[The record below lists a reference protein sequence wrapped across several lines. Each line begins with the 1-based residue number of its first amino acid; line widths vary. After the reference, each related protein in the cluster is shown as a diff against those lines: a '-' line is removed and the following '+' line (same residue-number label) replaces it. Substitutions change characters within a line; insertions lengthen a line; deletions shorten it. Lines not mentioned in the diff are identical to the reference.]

1 MYNTMKTSKLISIA
15 LLSIAVACSKENVTS
30 DQGGSDANQY
40 MAVNIA
46 MPVGASTKAPADNYR
61 DGTEAEST
69 VNVNNS
75 IFLFYDAYG
84 NYLTAGTISAT
95 DGSVDANGNLQLTT
109 NPSNY
114 VEKDSKAVI
123 VLGPTKIRPALV
135 LAVLNYDKC
144 NTLKNLSLADV
155 HAHVDNNAIST
166 DAGKFTMTNSVYVD
180 GKNVVK
186 ATPIAASS
194 VKETKEEALKSPVQI
209 YVEREVVKVNMKAKD
224 GLNKTA
230 DGKVY
235 FETADAEYVLD
246 GVKVAA
252 RIVVDGWAANAF
264 NTTSYL
270 VKNVPDSW
278 IATNPFANW
287 YDEAAKRTFWA
298 QDPNYSG
305 SENEK
310 YIFGRNP
317 EDEPGTYKNVQYLSW
332 KEATQN
338 DVNSYNYMYENTTD
352 KASAKVNGGE
362 LANVPTIL
370 IAAHVEMAQSGAGW
384 KRPDLYKFGGLFYT
398 YNSLKNYAA
407 EQILKNKLHWEY
419 TTTEGTKTASVNPD
433 QINMEL
439 IANVAVADNSGSV
452 KVKIAEVTAPAADA
466 KLMNAD
472 NTVIES
478 ANRAKAVEDILN
490 GETGFNV
497 AKNELVCYKDG
508 MCYYQ
513 VPIKHNQAADDIAYG
528 TVRNHIYELTLSKIA
543 RLGNPVFNADEK
555 LVLIPGE
562 EKNYYVS
569 AELKILKWRVVTQDV
584 VIE

>member
-1 MYNTMKTSKLISIA
+1 MKTSKLISIA

-40 MAVNIA
+40 MAVNLA
-46 MPVGASTKAPADNYR
+46 MSVGASTKAPSDYR
-61 DGTEAEST
+61 DGSEAEST

-123 VLGPTKIRPALV
+123 VLGPTRIRPALV

-166 DAGKFTMTNSVYVD
+166 EAGKFTMTNSVYVD
-180 GKNVVK
+180 GKNVVN
-186 ATPIAASS
+186 ATPISASS
-194 VKETKEEALKSPVQI
+194 VKETKEDALKSPVQI
-209 YVEREVVKVNMKAKD
+209 YVEREAVKVNMKGKD

-230 DGKVY
+230 EGKIY
-235 FETADAEYVLD
+235 FETANAEYVLD

-252 RIVVDGWAANAF
+252 RIVVDGWAVNAF

-270 VKNVPDSW
+270 VKNVPASW

-305 SENEK
+305 SEE
-310 YIFGRNP
+310 YIFDRDP
-317 EDEPGTYKNVQYLSW
+317 KDEPGTYKNVQYLSW
-332 KEATQN
+332 NEAAAN
-338 DVNSYNYMYENTTD
+338 DVDSYSYMYENTAD

-370 IAAHVEMAQSGAGW
+370 IAAHVEMAQAGAAW
-384 KRPDLYKFGGLFYT
+384 KNPDLYKFGGLFYT
-398 YNSLKNYAA
+398 NTSLKNYAA
-407 EQILKNKLHWEY
+407 EQILKNKLHWQY
-419 TTTEGTKTASVNPD
+419 TTTEGAKTASVSPA
-433 QINMEL
+433 QIT
-439 IANVAVADNSGSV
+439 IDFVANITDNSGAV
-452 KVKIAEVTAPAADA
+452 KVKVASVTAPAADA
-466 KLMNAD
+466 QLKKAD
-472 NTVIES
+472 DTVIES
-478 ANRAKAVEDILN
+478 ANWATAVEEILN

-497 AKNELVCYKDG
+497 AKNELVCYKEG
-508 MCYYQ
+508 KCYYQ
-513 VPIKHNQAADDIAYG
+513 VPIKHNQAVDDVAYG

-543 RLGNPVFNADEK
+543 KLGNPVFNADEK

>member
-1 MYNTMKTSKLISIA
+1 MKTSKLISIA

-40 MAVNIA
+40 MAVNLA
-46 MPVGASTKAPADNYR
+46 MSVGASTKAPSDYR
-61 DGTEAEST
+61 DGSEAEST

-95 DGSVDANGNLQLTT
+95 DGSVDGNGNLTLTT
-109 NPSNY
+109 NPSSY

-123 VLGPTKIRPALV
+123 VLGPTRIRPALV

-166 DAGKFTMTNSVYVD
+166 EAGKFTMTNSVYVD
-180 GKNVVK
+180 GKNVVN
-186 ATPIAASS
+186 ATPISASS
-194 VKETKEEALKSPVQI
+194 VKETKEDALKSPVQI
-209 YVEREVVKVNMKAKD
+209 YVEREAVKVNMKGKD

-230 DGKVY
+230 EGKIY
-235 FETADAEYVLD
+235 FETANAEYVLD

-252 RIVVDGWAANAF
+252 RIVVDGWAVNAF

-270 VKNVPDSW
+270 VKNVPASW

-305 SENEK
+305 SEK

-332 KEATQN
+332 NEATAN
-338 DVNSYNYMYENTTD
+338 NVDSYSYMYENTAD

-370 IAAHVEMAQSGAGW
+370 IAAHVEMAKAGAAW
-384 KRPDLYKFGGLFYT
+384 ENPDLYKFGGLFYT
-398 YNSLKNYAA
+398 NTSLKNYAA

-419 TTTEGTKTASVNPD
+419 TTTEGAKTAAMLPD
-433 QINMEL
+433 QIN
-439 IANVAVADNSGSV
+439 IDFVANIVDNSGSV
-452 KVKIAEVTAPAADA
+452 KIKVTGVTAPAADA
-466 KLMNAD
+466 KLMKAD

-478 ANRAKAVEDILN
+478 ANWATAVEEILN
-490 GETGFNV
+490 GDTGFNV
-497 AKNELVCYKDG
+497 AKNELVCYKEG
-508 MCYYQ
+508 KCYYQ
-513 VPIKHNQAADDIAYG
+513 VPIKHNQAVDDVAYG

-543 RLGNPVFNADEK
+543 KLGNPVFNADEK